1 MNSNSRRN
9 ACSALVVLCSAVLAS
24 SGYADERNNGVG
36 PLEEGT
42 PANDRFFFKWAG
54 VKPLYESAPPIG
66 YVDCFWGEPFFYGGK
81 LFYDSGYAGSLNAN
95 IDDVSATY
103 WATRVRL
110 EFGDRLILRGQFGHN
125 RYASIQSYG
134 VTDPTS
140 SLRDNEIIPDEGSS
154 NPYLQG
160 SYRATPMDERWF
172 TITVLNE
179 DPPEDDA
186 DRAPNTLYAR
196 PPETDPDRTQVDLRW
211 RSYFVDEK
219 YDVQYDNRGGGQLPF
234 PIGIIRAG
242 SDVVEPFQCDRDP
255 KEQTLQLARHFT
267 NSQAPQRYW
276 RGLWESYPCSE
287 AAEGAFCN
295 DPWTAPARNPPVFEK
310 FFSVPYSE
318 QGLFIPPQDREAL
331 KPPSNCNQVGAPGIP
346 ANFDANYG
354 SAYVSDEFGKV
365 IRITARHAKTPK
377 TYWNTPFW
385 DEFGTDMRYWSWTV
399 GNERVTGNIV
409 DGVSDQQI
417 PILDD
422 GTYSVVVSLPENR
435 PASATQKCG
444 HAWANWGRH
453 GDGSG
458 RWGVT
463 TLVLRNIVPSEHF
476 QNALQNVCEAG
487 TEAQVMGEYYPVIE
501 YFDDA
506 ETFDREVGCLQTAP
520 ELGSN

>member
-1 MNSNSRRN
+1 
-9 ACSALVVLCSAVLAS
+9 
-24 SGYADERNNGVG
+24 
-36 PLEEGT
+36 
-42 PANDRFFFKWAG
+42 
-54 VKPLYESAPPIG
+54 LYESAPPIG

-81 LFYDSGYAGSLNAN
+81 LFYDAGHAGSLNAN

-110 EFGDRLILRGQFGHN
+110 QFGDRLILRCQFGHN

-160 SYRATPMDERWF
+160 SYRGTPMDERWF

-179 DPPEDDA
+179 DPPKNDA

-211 RSYFVDEK
+211 RSYFVDQK

-234 PIGIIRAG
+234 PVGIIRAG
-242 SDVVEPFQCDRDP
+242 SDDDDVEPFQCDRDP

-267 NSQAPQRYW
+267 NSQLGQEAW
-276 RGLWESYPCSE
+276 RDLWESYPCSE
-287 AAEGAFCN
+287 AADGEFCN
-295 DPWTAPARNPPVFEK
+295 DPWTAPAQNPPVFEK
-310 FFSVPYSE
+310 FFGRLYSE
-318 QGLFIPPQDREAL
+318 RGLFIPPPDREL
-331 KPPSNCNQVGAPGIP
+331 DKPPANCNVVGSPGIP
-346 ANFDANYG
+346 GNFDANYG
-354 SAYVSDEFGKV
+354 FAYVSDEFGKV
-365 IRITARHAKTPK
+365 VRITARYPQTPK
-377 TYWNTPFW
+377 TYWNTRYW
-385 DEFGTDMRYWSWTV
+385 DESDADLRYWSWTV
-399 GNERVTGNIV
+399 GNERVTGAIV

-417 PILDD
+417 PMLDD

-458 RWGVT
+458 RWGIT
-463 TLVLRNIVPSEHF
+463 ALVHRNIIPSEGF

-487 TEAQVMGEYYPVIE
+487 TEAEVMGEYYPVIE

-506 ETFDREVGCLQTAP
+506 KAFDEEVGCLK
-520 ELGSN
+520 